1 MWATQALE
9 KGKERI
15 LSSELYD
22 LLAGSSAIAVWRG
35 QRWRE
40 DTCKEVIAVAGQETV
55 GVWAWVV
62 AVQIVS

>member
-1 MWATQALE
+1 M
-9 KGKERI
+9 I
-15 LSSELYD
+15 C
-22 LLAGSSAIAVWRG
+22 LLAALLFVVWRG
-35 QRWRE
+35 QRRRE